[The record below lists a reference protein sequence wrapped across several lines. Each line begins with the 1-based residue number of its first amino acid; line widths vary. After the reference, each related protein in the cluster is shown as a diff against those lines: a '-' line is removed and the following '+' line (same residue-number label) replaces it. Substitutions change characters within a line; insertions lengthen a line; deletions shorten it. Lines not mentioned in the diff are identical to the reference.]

1 VINGDKMKY
10 TVFFTLLFGL
20 MFGSCTAASQQPPRQ
35 KVVDE
40 GGLGKYSS
48 IVTEDASFDGFTIYR
63 PANLQEAASRVS
75 IPLLLFGN
83 GGCSNT
89 SVFFERFL
97 SEIAS
102 FGYVVVAIGP
112 YQESAETAEQDENA
126 SQWTDYELLLKAID
140 LMEKAVI
147 DEQSV
152 FYHAVDMSK
161 IGVMGQSCGGL
172 QALAVSA
179 DSRIGAT
186 ICLNSGVIT
195 PTAEQSA
202 RIKNFVVQKQVLEQL
217 HAPILYLVGGKEDI
231 AYPNAL
237 DDYERINNVFA
248 VIATDDSGHM
258 GTYAEEY
265 GGTYG
270 QLALRWFEWLLHGEE
285 WAQSIFVGDECI
297 CAYPGWDAMFKN
309 KEKLTL
315 P

>member
-1 VINGDKMKY
+1 MKSILSF
-10 TVFFTLLFGL
+10 TFFICLLL
-20 MFGSCTAASQQPPRQ
+20 GSCTAASQQPPRQ

-40 GGLGKYSS
+40 GGLGKYSA
-48 IVTEDASFDGFTIYR
+48 IVTEDAHFPGYTIYR
-63 PANLQEAASRVS
+63 PADLKKAASKVS
-75 IPLLLFGN
+75 VPLLLFGN

-89 SVFFERFL
+89 SIYFERFL
-97 SEIAS
+97 NEIAS
-102 FGYVVVAIGP
+102 FGYVVIAIGP
-112 YQESAETAEQDENA
+112 YQESEETAKQDENS

-140 LMEKAVI
+140 LMDEAVADEK
-147 DEQSV
+147 SV
-152 FYHAVDMSK
+152 FYQAVDMDK

-172 QALAVSA
+172 QALAVS
-179 DSRIGAT
+179 SNPRIDAT

-195 PTAEQSA
+195 PTSEQSA
-202 RIKNFVVQKQVLEQL
+202 RIKNYVVQKSVLEQL

-237 DDYERINNVFA
+237 DDYERIDNVFA
-248 VIATDDSGHM
+248 VIATDNSGHM
-258 GTYAEEY
+258 GTYGEEF

-285 WAQSIFVGDECI
+285 WAQSIFVGEECI

-309 KEKLTL
+309 TEKLTL